1 MTHSW
6 HRTIRAAP
14 LMALA
19 LTLVQGVANAQSPSA
34 PGSHH
39 TIRLTSQKITLPFGN
54 SVFAGGDTAK
64 LANSRCLLCH
74 SKEMID
80 TQPPLSLEVWKKEV
94 DKMRTAYGC
103 PLGADQTTAL
113 AEFISQT
120 AGAPAS
126 SVPK

>member
-6 HRTIRAAP
+6 HRTIRAAS
-14 LMALA
+14 LTALA

-34 PGSHH
+34 PESHH

-54 SVFAGGDTAK
+54 SVFAGRDTAK

-103 PLGADQTTAL
+103 PLGADQTAAL
-113 AEFISQT
+113 AKFISET

>member
-6 HRTIRAAP
+6 HRTIRAA
-14 LMALA
+14 LLIALA
-19 LTLVQGVANAQSPSA
+19 VMLAQGVANAQSPSA
-34 PGSHH
+34 LGSHH
-39 TIRLTSQKITLPFGN
+39 TIRLSSQQITLPFGK
-54 SVFAGGDTAK
+54 SVFAGGNTAK

-80 TQPPLSLEVWKKEV
+80 TQPPLSLEGWKKEI

-103 PLGADQTTAL
+103 PLGANQTAAL

-120 AGAPAS
+120 ASAPAS
-126 SVPK
+126 GARK